1 MSGSLILLDDSAF
14 LPGFIPS
21 SLWNT
26 DVGHPDIQ
34 QWYQHS
40 STWAEHSDTR
50 SSTYGSFS
58 VKFEGISIAFTGNT
72 PPSTMRQNFS
82 VFIDDGD
89 SYIASYPSQSA
100 YMQWYTSPTLE
111 EGTHTI
117 TITEMDG
124 TDVDYALVGVGDQ
137 TTTLGKDIL
146 VDSTSDSIVWVGD
159 WQTNKSILIPT
170 FEDFHVVNYPLG
182 NSTMDSSTSGDKFF
196 FQFTGTNVSVFGIQR
211 NSINGFISVGFSVD
225 GGENA
230 AFYTNSSRSGNDVAN
245 TMFFSSPILPH
256 GIHTLIMNIKNV
268 AGDQSLKLDYI
279 TYSDQ
284 ESNSNHSASPSSTS
298 SSPSSPNLPSGSSS
312 SSTSSTSESA
322 PKKTNSKRI
331 GGVVG
336 GGIAL
341 LLLIIAGA
349 LFWWRRKR
357 QAYQEANLMSLSQ
370 LFTYNPD
377 QSIIRQDESS
387 DLTPSKSEKK
397 FMAWRQIGG
406 ISVEGSTSTAGSSD
420 VSPSSPTLSRPRSA
434 SENQGEIRRRLDE
447 ISSLMAQIEQ
457 PSTEITHTQEL
468 PNRTETLT
476 EENTRLMGVPP
487 PAYGI

>member
-1 MSGSLILLDDSAF
+1 MSGSLVILDDSAF
-14 LPGFIPS
+14 LPGFSPS
-21 SLWNT
+21 SLWNIDT
-26 DVGHPDIQ
+26 DRPGSQ

-40 STWAEHSDTR
+40 SIWAQYSNA
-50 SSTYGSFS
+50 SNSTYGSFS
-58 VKFEGISIAFTGNT
+58 VTFEGISIAFTGNT
-72 PPSTMRQNFS
+72 PPSTNRQTFS
-82 VFIDDGD
+82 VFIDDGN
-89 SYIASYPSQSA
+89 SYLTSYPSPSA

-117 TITEMDG
+117 TITGIDEI
-124 TDVDYALVGVGDQ
+124 DVDYALVGVSNQ

-268 AGDQSLKLDYI
+268 TGDQSLKLDYI

-312 SSTSSTSESA
+312 SPSSSTSDSA
-322 PKKTNSKRI
+322 PEKTSSKHI
-331 GGVVG
+331 VGGMVG
-336 GGIAL
+336 GGIA

-357 QAYQEANLMSLSQ
+357 QAYHQANSMSSSQ
-370 LFTYNPD
+370 PFTYNSD
-377 QSIIRQDESS
+377 QAIVRQAKTEQ
-387 DLTPSKSEKK
+387 K
-397 FMAWRQIGG
+397 FNTRRKNGG
-406 ISVEGSTSTAGSSD
+406 ISVVGSTSTVGPSHM
-420 VSPSSPTLSRPRSA
+420 SPSSPALSRRGSA
-434 SENQGEIRRRLDE
+434 SEDQGEIRRGLDE
-447 ISSLMAQIEQ
+447 SNSLIAQIEQ
-457 PSTEITHTQEL
+457 PPTEMTPMQEL
-468 PNRTETLT
+468 QNRIEMLT
-476 EENTRLMGVPP
+476 EENARLMDVPP
-487 PAYGI
+487 PAYGD